1 MSPKCLICGNSSPV
15 FLEQQGYIF
24 NKCSI
29 CGFFFVN
36 PMPNDSE
43 LLAVY
48 SPKTGYQSHKI
59 NKDYKKETNLK
70 YVKIFK
76 KLKKYSIPNKKVLD
90 VGASD
95 GEFLYYAKREGFL
108 PFGVEPNKT
117 TADIANK
124 NNLNVF
130 CGFLN
135 DSNFERNSFS
145 LLRLGDV
152 LEHSND
158 PHKLIDE
165 CREFLLSDGFL
176 IVSIPNMDSTW
187 AKSTY
192 FLKKLF
198 NLPWSV
204 LTPPHH
210 LLYFS
215 KNNLDLFMEKKGFS
229 LVNSWYNRPPTLKY
243 ELGSTHLFGKFK
255 RQKNLKNLFV
265 FLFGFASYSTLYL
278 IDYLITLFKNKDFAM
293 LCIYKKN
300 A

>member
-1 MSPKCLICGNSSPV
+1 
-15 FLEQQGYIF
+15 
-24 NKCSI
+24 
-29 CGFFFVN
+29 
-36 PMPNDSE
+36 
-43 LLAVY
+43 
-48 SPKTGYQSHKI
+48 
-59 NKDYKKETNLK
+59 
-70 YVKIFK
+70 
-76 KLKKYSIPNKKVLD
+76 
-90 VGASD
+90 
-95 GEFLYYAKREGFL
+95 
-108 PFGVEPNKT
+108 
-117 TADIANK
+117 
-124 NNLNVF
+124 
-130 CGFLN
+130 
-135 DSNFERNSFS
+135 
-145 LLRLGDV
+145 
-152 LEHSND
+152 
-158 PHKLIDE
+158 
-165 CREFLLSDGFL
+165 
-176 IVSIPNMDSTW
+176 MDSTW